1 MKAFAL
7 GAEGAAAAS
16 RDLNSLALQ
25 IGITPQ
31 QMAADFV
38 RAGDDVAAF
47 GGAGVSAFKDLAVVS
62 KATGLEIDKLLRIS
76 EGFDTFEGAAT
87 QAGKLNA
94 ALGGNFVNAM
104 DLLMA
109 KEPAKRFEMIRDAV
123 LKTGKTFDDMSYFE
137 RKFYVGAIDGI
148 ETTADLALLM
158 SGDLDALKDSSRE
171 TTASIKALQDRTKA
185 IQNIQERFTTL
196 LMKMIPVANV
206 LIDAFYSLA
215 SQLEGNDEAFQKF
228 QSVVKDVVDI
238 ASLLI
243 TNIDKVAYGLAG
255 LATIKLAASIIMW
268 FKGLGQ
274 AAPTAASGMKQ
285 LVGPTVAFGAAIGMA
300 GLGIGIAANGM
311 SNLAEAFSG

>member
-1 MKAFAL
+1 
-7 GAEGAAAAS
+7 
-16 RDLNSLALQ
+16 
-25 IGITPQ
+25 
-31 QMAADFV
+31 
-38 RAGDDVAAF
+38 
-47 GGAGVSAFKDLAVVS
+47 
-62 KATGLEIDKLLRIS
+62 
-76 EGFDTFEGAAT
+76 
-87 QAGKLNA
+87 
-94 ALGGNFVNAM
+94 
-104 DLLMA
+104 
-109 KEPAKRFEMIRDAV
+109 
-123 LKTGKTFDDMSYFE
+123 
-137 RKFYVGAIDGI
+137 
-148 ETTADLALLM
+148 
-158 SGDLDALKDSSRE
+158 
-171 TTASIKALQDRTKA
+171 
-185 IQNIQERFTTL
+185 
-196 LMKMIPVANV
+196 MKMIPVANV

-311 SNLAEAFSG
+311 SNLAEAFSWYCRKWYVKLGRSLFIIKR